1 MGKNTSKKEKQME
14 QCSYCDG
21 HNVVKD
27 WQHLYYP
34 NGKIYHTWCDIIP
47 CPICEEHKKLAS
59 TA

>member
-1 MGKNTSKKEKQME
+1 ME
-14 QCSYCDG
+14 QCSYCNG
-21 HNVVKD
+21 HKVVKD

-47 CPICEEHKKLAS
+47 CPICEQHKELAP